1 MEQSNLSILR
11 KCKQVIVHPSDLF
24 EAVKDERGLGP
35 AFQYLAIISL
45 VIVAGSVAWMLF
57 LPDLHDFVP
66 SEFLETIPL
75 ESLLSGVGLIIG
87 IPIYIVTL
95 LVSFI
100 VAGWFHIFAKLF
112 RGKGDYS
119 ATYKAYVY
127 ASTPS
132 LLFSWIPIAGTVMG
146 LYSIYLTILG
156 LSKLHDMSLARAFGI
171 LIAPFV
177 IIIAVVIAVVIYA
190 VIFSGIDFGELI
202 PELDRL
208 KQV

>member
-1 MEQSNLSILR
+1 
-11 KCKQVIVHPSDLF
+11 
-24 EAVKDERGLGP
+24 
-35 AFQYLAIISL
+35 
-45 VIVAGSVAWMLF
+45 
-57 LPDLHDFVP
+57 
-66 SEFLETIPL
+66 
-75 ESLLSGVGLIIG
+75 
-87 IPIYIVTL
+87 
-95 LVSFI
+95 
-100 VAGWFHIFAKLF
+100 
-112 RGKGDYS
+112 
-119 ATYKAYVY
+119 
-127 ASTPS
+127 
-132 LLFSWIPIAGTVMG
+132 MG